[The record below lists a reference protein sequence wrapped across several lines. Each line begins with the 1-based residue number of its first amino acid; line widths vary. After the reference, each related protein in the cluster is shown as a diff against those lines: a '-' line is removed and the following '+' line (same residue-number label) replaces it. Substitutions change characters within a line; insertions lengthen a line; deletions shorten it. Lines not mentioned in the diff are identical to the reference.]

1 MNLSSLNPQ
10 QLSAVKY
17 TEGPILIFAGAGS
30 GKTRVLTH
38 KIAFLIQEKGY
49 QPNQILAVTFTNKA
63 AKEMKLRVQNLLPEI
78 PVNSIKIG
86 TFHSICARILRTEI
100 YKLGYTPAFTIYD
113 QKDVK
118 NLLKDI
124 IKKQNYDLQQ
134 FSTSA
139 VNSYISKLKN
149 SMVYPN
155 DLLIQKE
162 NFFEKRLSLIYD
174 EYQKQLKV
182 NNAVDFDDL
191 ILLTIK
197 LFENDIT
204 TLNKYQKKIKYI
216 LVDEY
221 QDTNKTQ
228 FQLIQLLSNN
238 KCDICVVGDDDQS
251 IYGWR
256 GADIKN
262 ILEFKDNYE
271 NPKIFKLE
279 QNYRSTEIILSAAY
293 SVIKNNKNRANK
305 KIWSDKN
312 GGNLISLHLSQD
324 ERFEARKIIQN
335 IHLEY
340 KNGRNYEELVI
351 LYRTNAQS
359 RAIEDELRK
368 NNIPYKIV
376 GGVKFYDRKEIKDI
390 LSYLRLIINP
400 KDNLSFERIINF
412 PARGIGK
419 TTINKIKKYAEE
431 EKISL
436 LDTIAKNLSVGKKQL
451 KSIDSF
457 RNLILDLSLKCKEL
471 NPTEIIKLLIE
482 KIQLKDYYNNQISD
496 ENIERWA
503 NIEEL
508 ISTISEYSEI
518 NPNLFLKDFLE
529 EVSLLTDIDRWN
541 NENST
546 VTLMTLHTAKG
557 LEFPV
562 VFICGLEEG
571 LFPIVGALEEENE
584 LEEERRLFYVGLTRA
599 MEKVYLTHAQ
609 TRRRFGGT
617 PSYNRPS
624 QFIKEIP
631 NKLLI
636 NEENTII
643 NKPEINYTYKDKSQ
657 NHNNNIPSKFKV
669 GGKVYHKLFGTGTI
683 LNIQGIGDEAKFTIK
698 FSGNQIKKLIKKYAN
713 LSPI

>member
-63 AKEMKLRVQNLLPEI
+63 AKEMKLRVQNLLPKI

-100 YKLGYTPAFTIYD
+100 YKLGYTQAFTIYD

-124 IKKQNYDLQQ
+124 IKRQNYDLQQ
-134 FSTSA
+134 FSPSA

-149 SMVYPN
+149 SMLYPN
-155 DLLIQKE
+155 DLLRQEE

-238 KCDICVVGDDDQS
+238 TCDICVVGDDDQS

-305 KIWSDKN
+305 KIWSDKI

-390 LSYLRLIINP
+390 LSYLRLIVNP

-431 EKISL
+431 EEISL
-436 LDTIAKNLSVGKKQL
+436 LDAIEKDLSVGKKQL
-451 KSIDSF
+451 KSIDLF
-457 RNLILDLSLKCKEL
+457 RNLILELSLKCKEF
-471 NPTEIIKLLIE
+471 NPIEIIKLLIE
-482 KIQLKDYYNNQISD
+482 KIQLKDYYDNQISD
-496 ENIERWA
+496 ENNERWA

-599 MEKVYLTHAQ
+599 MEKVYLTYAQ

-617 PSYNRPS
+617 PNYNRPS

-636 NEENTII
+636 NDENTII
-643 NKPEINYTYKDKSQ
+643 NKPEINHTYKDNSQ
-657 NHNNNIPSKFKV
+657 NYINNQPSKFKI

-683 LNIQGIGDEAKFTIK
+683 INIQGVGDEAKFTIK

>member
-100 YKLGYTPAFTIYD
+100 YKLGYTSVFTIYD

-134 FSTSA
+134 FSPSA

-155 DLLIQKE
+155 DLLSQKE

-457 RNLILDLSLKCKEL
+457 RNLILDLSLKCKEF

-643 NKPEINYTYKDKSQ
+643 SKPEINYTYKDKSQ

-683 LNIQGIGDEAKFTIK
+683 INIQGIGDEAKFTIK

>member
-63 AKEMKLRVQNLLPEI
+63 AKEMKLRVQNLLPKI

-100 YKLGYTPAFTIYD
+100 YKLGYTQAFTIYD

-124 IKKQNYDLQQ
+124 IKRQNYDLQQ
-134 FSTSA
+134 FSPSA

-149 SMVYPN
+149 SMLYPN
-155 DLLIQKE
+155 DLLRQEE

-238 KCDICVVGDDDQS
+238 TCDICVVGDDDQS

-305 KIWSDKN
+305 KIWSDKI

-390 LSYLRLIINP
+390 LSYLRLIVNP

-431 EKISL
+431 EEISL
-436 LDTIAKNLSVGKKQL
+436 LDAIEKDLSVGKKQL
-451 KSIDSF
+451 KSIDLF
-457 RNLILDLSLKCKEL
+457 RNLILELSLKCKEF
-471 NPTEIIKLLIE
+471 NPIEIIKLLIE
-482 KIQLKDYYNNQISD
+482 KIQLKDYYDNQISD
-496 ENIERWA
+496 ENNERWA

-599 MEKVYLTHAQ
+599 MEKVYLTYAQ

-617 PSYNRPS
+617 PNYNRPS

-643 NKPEINYTYKDKSQ
+643 NKPEINHTYKDNSQ
-657 NHNNNIPSKFKV
+657 NYINNQPSTFKI

-683 LNIQGIGDEAKFTIK
+683 INIQGVGDEAKFTIK

>member
-86 TFHSICARILRTEI
+86 TFHSICARILRNEI
-100 YKLGYTPAFTIYD
+100 YRLGYTSAFTIYD

-134 FSTSA
+134 FSPSA

-155 DLLIQKE
+155 DLLSQKE

-204 TLNKYQKKIKYI
+204 TLNKYQKRIKYI

-228 FQLIQLLSNN
+228 FQLIQLLSND

-643 NKPEINYTYKDKSQ
+643 SKPEINYTYKDKSQ

-683 LNIQGIGDEAKFTIK
+683 INIQGIGDEAKFTIK

>member
-63 AKEMKLRVQNLLPEI
+63 AKEMKLRVQNLLPKI

-86 TFHSICARILRTEI
+86 TFHSICARILRNEI
-100 YKLGYTPAFTIYD
+100 YKLGYTSAFTIYD

-134 FSTSA
+134 FSPSA

-155 DLLIQKE
+155 DLLSQKE

-683 LNIQGIGDEAKFTIK
+683 INIQGIGDEAKFTIK

>member
-63 AKEMKLRVQNLLPEI
+63 AKEMKLRVQNLLPKI

-100 YKLGYTPAFTIYD
+100 YKLGYTSAFTIYD

-134 FSTSA
+134 FSPSA

-155 DLLIQKE
+155 DLLSQKE

-683 LNIQGIGDEAKFTIK
+683 INIQGIGDEAKFTIK

>member
-63 AKEMKLRVQNLLPEI
+63 AKEMKLRVQNLLPKI

-100 YKLGYTPAFTIYD
+100 YKLGYTQAFTIYD

-124 IKKQNYDLQQ
+124 IKRQNYDLQQ
-134 FSTSA
+134 FSPSA

-149 SMVYPN
+149 SMLYPN
-155 DLLIQKE
+155 DLLRQEE

-204 TLNKYQKKIKYI
+204 TLNKYQKKLKYI

-238 KCDICVVGDDDQS
+238 TCDICVVGDDDQS

-305 KIWSDKN
+305 KIWSDKI
-312 GGNLISLHLSQD
+312 GGNLISVHLSQD

-390 LSYLRLIINP
+390 LSYLRLIVNP

-431 EKISL
+431 EEISL
-436 LDTIAKNLSVGKKQL
+436 LDAIEKDLSVGKKQL
-451 KSIDSF
+451 KSIDLF
-457 RNLILDLSLKCKEL
+457 RNLILELSLKCKEF
-471 NPTEIIKLLIE
+471 NPIEIIKLLIE
-482 KIQLKDYYNNQISD
+482 KIQLKDYYDNQISD
-496 ENIERWA
+496 ENNERWA

-599 MEKVYLTHAQ
+599 MEKVYLTYAQ

-617 PSYNRPS
+617 PNYNRPS

-636 NEENTII
+636 NDENTII
-643 NKPEINYTYKDKSQ
+643 NKPEINHTYKDNSQ
-657 NHNNNIPSKFKV
+657 NYINNQPSKFKI

-683 LNIQGIGDEAKFTIK
+683 INIQGVGDEAKFTIK

>member
-63 AKEMKLRVQNLLPEI
+63 AKEMKLRVQNLLPKI

-100 YKLGYTPAFTIYD
+100 YKLGYTQAFTIYD

-124 IKKQNYDLQQ
+124 IKRQNYDLQQ
-134 FSTSA
+134 FSPSA

-149 SMVYPN
+149 SMLYPN
-155 DLLIQKE
+155 DLLRQEE

-238 KCDICVVGDDDQS
+238 TCDICVVGDDDQS

-305 KIWSDKN
+305 KIWSDKI
-312 GGNLISLHLSQD
+312 GGNLISVHLSQD

-390 LSYLRLIINP
+390 LSYLRLIVNP

-431 EKISL
+431 EEISL
-436 LDTIAKNLSVGKKQL
+436 LDAIEKDLSVGKKQL
-451 KSIDSF
+451 KSIDLF
-457 RNLILDLSLKCKEL
+457 RNLILELSLKCKEF
-471 NPTEIIKLLIE
+471 NPIEIIKLLIE
-482 KIQLKDYYNNQISD
+482 KIQLKDYYDNQISD
-496 ENIERWA
+496 ENNERWA

-599 MEKVYLTHAQ
+599 MEKVYLTYAQ

-617 PSYNRPS
+617 PNYNRPS

-643 NKPEINYTYKDKSQ
+643 NKPEINHTYKDNSQ
-657 NHNNNIPSKFKV
+657 NYINNQPSKFKI

-683 LNIQGIGDEAKFTIK
+683 INIQGVGDEAKFTIK

>member
-100 YKLGYTPAFTIYD
+100 YKLGYTSVFTIYD

-134 FSTSA
+134 FSPSA

-155 DLLIQKE
+155 DLLSQKE

-643 NKPEINYTYKDKSQ
+643 SKPEINYTYKDKSQ

-683 LNIQGIGDEAKFTIK
+683 INIQGIGDEAKFTIK